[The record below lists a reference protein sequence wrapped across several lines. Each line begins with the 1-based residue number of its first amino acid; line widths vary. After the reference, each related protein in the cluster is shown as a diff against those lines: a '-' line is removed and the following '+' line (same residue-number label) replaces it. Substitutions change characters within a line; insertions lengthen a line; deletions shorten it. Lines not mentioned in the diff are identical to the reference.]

1 MTLVIAHRG
10 ASAAYPE
17 NTLAAFAGARA
28 LGADGVELDV
38 RRTADGAL
46 VVLHDEALPDGRL
59 LHTLTR
65 ADIDPVVP
73 SLAEALDACEGM
85 AVNVE
90 IKNLPTEEDYDPSLA
105 VVPQV
110 VEELRRR
117 GDPERWLISCFDL
130 ATVDACHEL
139 APELPTAF
147 LVLDP
152 KGAEAI
158 EVAAAH
164 GHRAIHP
171 WVPFVDEAFVE
182 HAHAAGLLVNTWT
195 IDDPARIVELAAF
208 GTDGVVTNAPDVA
221 RAALDE
227 GVVERAEG

>member
-10 ASAAYPE
+10 ASAAFPE
-17 NTLAAFAGARA
+17 NTVAAFAGASA

-46 VVLHDEALPDGRL
+46 VVLHDEALPDGRPV
-59 LHTLTR
+59 HTLTR
-65 ADIDPVVP
+65 AAIGPGVP
-73 SLAEALDACEGM
+73 SLAEALDACGGM

-90 IKNLPTEEDYDPSLA
+90 IKNLPTEAAYDPAMA
-105 VVPQV
+105 VVPEV

-117 GDPERWLISCFDL
+117 GDPERWLVSCFDL
-130 ATVDACHEL
+130 ATVDACHDL
-139 APELPTAF
+139 APEIPTAF

-158 EVAAAH
+158 ELAAAH

-221 RAALDE
+221 RAALD
-227 GVVERAEG
+227 A